1 MLSSR
6 EGLRPAQ
13 GGGGRAWWCRWEP
26 ASWGHVQLHRR
37 CVLGGSRRSFAAS
50 SIRTW
55 LDVGGP
61 HNLRL
66 GAAFGVVLI
75 DRLGTWT
82 KHHQVFKHGTPMC
95 VMAL

>member
-6 EGLRPAQ
+6 EGLRPTQ
-13 GGGGRAWWCRWEP
+13 GGGGRAWWGRWEP
-26 ASWGHVQLHRR
+26 ASRGHVQLHRR
-37 CVLGGSRRSFAAS
+37 SVLGGSRRSFAAS

-66 GAAFGVVLI
+66 GAAFGIVLS
-75 DRLGTWT
+75 DRLGTCT
-82 KHHQVFKHGTPMC
+82 TPPNI
-95 VMAL
+95 